1 MELEFILLFGTIV
14 TRIFTEKTVSVWIYY
29 LATVMVSVIV
39 IGMKKYV
46 LKKSRISRYKV
57 GLVMSMMELEY
68 PFDADWIL
76 KKKKSI
82 KKELLL
88 QDSGAFIEKRI
99 AILGGSTTNDIKNIL
114 ELFLLNYGIRPSFY
128 ESEYNQ
134 FYEDGMFPNP
144 VLEEF
149 APDIIYIH
157 TSNRNISEYPVLSDT
172 KDVVTQK
179 INAVLQKFEGLW
191 EHIAD
196 TYHCPI
202 IQNNF
207 ELPFYR
213 LMGNKDAVD
222 YRGRVNFISRLNL
235 LFSEY
240 ADSHS
245 NFFIHDINYEAASYG
260 LEKWS
265 NPFYWHMYKY
275 AMCVPAIP
283 YVAFN
288 IANIIKS
295 IFGKNKKVLNI
306 DLDNTLWGGII
317 GDDGADNIEIGQE
330 TSLGQT
336 YAEFQDYIRQQKQ
349 LGVLLTVNSKNDE
362 KVALSGFER
371 PDSILKREDFVSFKA
386 NWEPKSHNLQATSE
400 ELNLLPESFVFVD
413 DNPAERE
420 IVRQQIPGAA
430 VPELTAVESYI
441 QILDR
446 SGFFEVTNLSDDDIK
461 RNQMYQANEMR
472 RQAQSTY
479 TDYGEYLSSLE
490 MKGTIGKFD
499 PIYISRISQL
509 TNKSNQ
515 FNLTTRRY
523 SQTEIEAVASDP
535 MNITLY
541 GKLEDK
547 FGDNGVVSVVIGK
560 REGNT
565 LHIDLWLMSCR
576 VLKRDMEFAMMDELV
591 DKCQKAGITRIMGY
605 YYPTAKNGMV
615 KEFYALQGFT
625 KISEDEEGNTVW
637 EYPVTS
643 QYKKKNKVILVNGE
657 STT

>member
-1 MELEFILLFGTIV
+1 
-14 TRIFTEKTVSVWIYY
+14 
-29 LATVMVSVIV
+29 
-39 IGMKKYV
+39 
-46 LKKSRISRYKV
+46 
-57 GLVMSMMELEY
+57 MSMRELEY
-68 PFDADWIL
+68 PFNSDWIL

-82 KKELLL
+82 KRELLSE
-88 QDSGAFIEKRI
+88 DNGTFVEKRI
-99 AILGGSTTNDIKNIL
+99 AILGGSTTNDIKNVL
-114 ELFLLNYGIRPSFY
+114 ELFLLNYGIRPMFY

-134 FYEDGMFPNP
+134 YYEDGMFPNP

-149 APDIIYIH
+149 SPDIIYIH
-157 TSNRNISEYPVLSDT
+157 TSNRNIVDYPELSDSREEVQQ
-172 KDVVTQK
+172 KYDV
-179 INAVLQKFEGLW
+179 IIERFEGLW
-191 EHIAD
+191 THISD

-213 LMGNKDAVD
+213 LMGNKEASD
-222 YRGRVNFISRLNL
+222 YRGKINFISRLNMA
-235 LFSEY
+235 FGDY
-240 ADSHS
+240 AQSHED
-245 NFFIHDINYEAASYG
+245 FFIHDINYESASYG
-260 LEKWS
+260 LDKWAD
-265 NPFYWHMYKY
+265 PFYWHMYKY

-283 YVAFN
+283 YVSFN
-288 IANIIKS
+288 LARIIKS
-295 IFGKNKKVLNI
+295 IFGKNKKVLNL

-317 GDDGADNIEIGQE
+317 GDDGVDNIEIGQE

-349 LGVLLTVNSKNDE
+349 LGILLTVNSKNDE
-362 KVALSGFER
+362 KNAVAGFER
-371 PDSILKREDFVSFKA
+371 PDSVLKREDFVSFKA
-386 NWEPKSHNLQATSE
+386 NWEPKSHNLMATAE

-420 IVRQQIPGAA
+420 IIHQQIQGVAA
-430 VPELTAVESYI
+430 PDMGLVENYI
-441 QILDR
+441 RVLDK
-446 SGFFEVTNLSDDDIK
+446 SGFFEVTTLSEDDIR

-472 RQAQSTY
+472 KQVQATY
-479 TDYGEYLSSLE
+479 TDYGEYLTSLE
-490 MKGTIGKFD
+490 MKGTIGEFE
-499 PIYISRISQL
+499 PIYMSRISQL

-523 SQTEIEAVASDP
+523 SQTEIEETASDP

-560 REGNT
+560 RKGNT

-591 DKCQKAGITRIMGY
+591 EKCQSTGITKIVGY

-615 KEFYALQGFT
+615 KDFYAMQGFV
-625 KISEDEEGNTVW
+625 KVAEDETGNTVW
-637 EYPVTS
+637 EYVVTS
-643 QYKKKNKVILVNGE
+643 QYEKKNKVIEVNGK